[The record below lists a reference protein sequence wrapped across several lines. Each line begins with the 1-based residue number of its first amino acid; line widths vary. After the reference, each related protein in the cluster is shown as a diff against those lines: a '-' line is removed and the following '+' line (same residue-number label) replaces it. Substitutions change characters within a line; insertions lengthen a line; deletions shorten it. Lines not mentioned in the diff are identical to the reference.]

1 MPTWARSS
9 WAAIGGVLRSSGLP
23 SDALNCLDNDDR
35 NSLCH
40 RLTQTCSI
48 EATADHQQSEAMQ
61 AALVEWLQDWSE
73 SDETELFSL
82 IERVREMRGA
92 ESLWERGYD
101 WAVEG
106 F

>member
-1 MPTWARSS
+1 
-9 WAAIGGVLRSSGLP
+9 
-23 SDALNCLDNDDR
+23 
-35 NSLCH
+35 
-40 RLTQTCSI
+40 
-48 EATADHQQSEAMQ
+48 MQ